1 MPARLTAPPRPRPR
15 GDTPTPPRAMANAAQ
30 RGNRRRAWPRWTRP
44 ALRTGLTMLPVAG
57 LFSAAFWMWQAGTL
71 AAAADGVQRSVV
83 AMTADAG
90 FALSDVLVEG
100 REETEPEAVLAALG
114 VQRGEAILA
123 IDLDA
128 AKARLEAL
136 PWVAAATVER
146 RLPDILFVRLAERHP
161 MAIWQHDRR
170 FTVIDR
176 DGRPLAD
183 ATEMASRGNKRIE
196 TLPHVVGADAPAQVP
211 GLLAALES
219 VPALHR
225 RVTAATWVG
234 DRRWDLK
241 LDNGVL
247 VKLPEEAMETA
258 LHQLAELDASH
269 RLLARDIVAIDL
281 RMPDRMVLQTPTAAV
296 PEDGRKKKTGNRT

>member
-1 MPARLTAPPRPRPR
+1 MSARLTAPPRPRPR
-15 GDTPTPPRAMANAAQ
+15 GEMPTPPRAMANAAQ

-57 LFSAAFWMWQAGTL
+57 LFSAAFWMWQTGTL
-71 AAAADGVQRSVV
+71 ADAADGVRVSLVE
-83 AMTADAG
+83 MTAGAG

-114 VQRGEAILA
+114 VQRGDAILA
-123 IDLDA
+123 IDLEA
-128 AKARLEAL
+128 AKTRLEAL
-136 PWVAAATVER
+136 PWVAAAMVER
-146 RLPDILFVRLAERHP
+146 RLPDILFVRLIERHP
-161 MAIWQHDRR
+161 MAIWQHDRT

-183 ATEMASRGNKRIE
+183 ATEMASRGNRRIE
-196 TLPHVVGADAPAQVP
+196 TLPHVVGADAPARVP
-211 GLLAALES
+211 GLLAALEL
-219 VPALHR
+219 VPDLHK

-234 DRRWDLK
+234 ERRWDLK

-247 VKLPEEAMETA
+247 VKLPEADLEAA
-258 LHQLAELDASH
+258 LRQLADLDASH

-296 PEDGRKKKTGNRT
+296 PEDNRKKKTGNKT